1 MPSGVS
7 VIMLDIRP
15 YRNTRVALA
24 RKSKVYNLRFGRWQ
38 LVTLEN
44 PMATGRVEDP
54 IFLAMATSIFLVFSF
69 FDITTTQWS

>member
-1 MPSGVS
+1 MPSSVS

-44 PMATGRVEDP
+44 PMATGRVEDL
-54 IFLAMATSIFLVFSF
+54 IFLEMATSIFLIFSC
-69 FDITTTQWS
+69 FDKTTTQWS